1 VKSAIVDRIFAKL
14 LRDGLDDLGVDNLS
28 EIGGVSKRTFYK
40 YVETKEE
47 LLIELITRIKLRLG
61 AHFDKYVN
69 DTTLPPL
76 EGIRQLFQEI
86 PQIFVP
92 QLRSF
97 LLDLR
102 RVRPDLTDE
111 LMAFRRSQIRRVA
124 SKLDLAAR
132 SGEIRS
138 EIKTT
143 IAMDALLAMFD
154 QIITPDYLMQSGE
167 SMETL
172 FDHVFDIF
180 FKGIAAKDS
189 RLIVSLK
196 S

>member
-1 VKSAIVDRIFAKL
+1 
-14 LRDGLDDLGVDNLS
+14 
-28 EIGGVSKRTFYK
+28 
-40 YVETKEE
+40 
-47 LLIELITRIKLRLG
+47 
-61 AHFDKYVN
+61 
-69 DTTLPPL
+69 
-76 EGIRQLFQEI
+76 
-86 PQIFVP
+86 
-92 QLRSF
+92 
-97 LLDLR
+97 
-102 RVRPDLTDE
+102 
-111 LMAFRRSQIRRVA
+111 MAFRRSQIRRVA

-189 RLIVSLK
+189 QLIVSLK